1 MKSLLLA
8 TVALVL
14 IPLSSHAAELA
25 LEGNCAV
32 CLVEAGKVM
41 PGSEK
46 HSVTFDRQVYYF
58 PSEAEKKMFVAN
70 PAKYVPAL
78 GGDCVICRAN
88 MGVRMPGKVQ
98 FAAIQN
104 GRAYLF
110 PSGKELEAFKADPK
124 RYENVDVALRGHC
137 SVCIVMAK
145 KWVPGKSEIVSVY
158 DGMRY
163 FFPSVEEKKAFE
175 ADPAKFT
182 PALEGDCVVC
192 LKDGGK
198 RIAGSP
204 EFSAMHDGRLYLFPE
219 AAAQKHFL
227 ANPGP
232 YAGLDVANGGN
243 CIVCAKMA
251 GKQVSGSTEFTS
263 IYKGQRYLFPSAKER
278 QMFDA
283 APADFV
289 TKNAR
294 VGGGPAAG
302 VSVVGKTACAGCAY
316 GVHPIADSDSLGI
329 AVVTA
334 DTVYVVEG
342 GEKRFPKLFEAR
354 FDGVQVELKGTVKK
368 RQGKIVWVEPTS
380 LAAAR

>member
-8 TVALVL
+8 AVALALMPFSV
-14 IPLSSHAAELA
+14 HAADVA

-70 PAKYVPAL
+70 PAKYAPAL
-78 GGDCVICRAN
+78 GGDCVVCRAN

-98 FAAIQN
+98 FAAIHN

-124 RYENVDVALRGHC
+124 RYENVDIALQGHC

-145 KWVPGKSEIVSVY
+145 KWVPGKQEIVSVY
-158 DGMRY
+158 DGQRY

-175 ADPAKFT
+175 ADPARFT

-204 EFSAMHDGRLYLFPE
+204 EFSAMHGGRLYLFPE
-219 AAAQKHFL
+219 AGAQKHFL

-243 CIVCAKMA
+243 CIVCGKMV
-251 GKQVSGSTEFTS
+251 GKQVPGSAEFPS

-283 APADFV
+283 SPAEFV
-289 TKNAR
+289 NANSK
-294 VGGGPAAG
+294 VGGGPANG
-302 VSVVGKTACAGCAY
+302 VRVVGKTACAGCAY
-316 GVHPIADSDSLGI
+316 GVHPITDANSLGI

-334 DTVYVVEG
+334 DAVYVVEG
-342 GEKRFPKLFEAR
+342 GEKRFPKLFDAR
-354 FDGVQVELKGTVKK
+354 FDGVQVELKGEVKK
-368 RQGKIVWVEPTS
+368 RQGKFVWIEPTS
-380 LAAAR
+380 LTATR